1 MIEILSGISLWELV
15 KHAGSWVSNLKRA
28 KNTRKQASI
37 DALRK
42 VVIAA
47 RKTSVYMRQ
56 LQETGKQS
64 HETETELA
72 VLWTEL
78 GFALED
84 LGVTKLAKRCYIK
97 GKQWAD
103 PSQFDQDF
111 LEKADVGLE
120 KMEQLA
126 TQVLGEIQAD

>member
-1 MIEILSGISLWELV
+1 MIEILTGISLWELV
-15 KHAGSWVSNLKRA
+15 KHAGSWLSNLKRA
-28 KNTRKQASI
+28 KNARKQESI

-56 LQETGKQS
+56 LQETNNRS
-64 HETETELA
+64 HETEAELA

-78 GFALED
+78 GFALQD

-103 PSQFDQDF
+103 PSQFDKDF

-126 TQVLGEIQAD
+126 IAVLLEINH